1 MKKGYGG
8 QIHVL
13 EDYTDPGTNLKSFD
27 LTSNKHIIPTT
38 NVDDQQNGYYSETPE
53 QEIKRKKKTKK

>member
-1 MKKGYGG
+1 
-8 QIHVL
+8 VL

-38 NVDDQQNGYYSETPE
+38 NVDAATIDDQQNGYYSETPE